1 MPPENSIVPLPSLQ
15 DTLVPAV
22 EAAKNFE
29 TLGITGVLFLMLIIV
44 SGMLWYKNRDTST
57 LERLTNEVHD
67 QVNLSKNML
76 ESMERV
82 NSLNVDKIGE
92 RLEEIKDAIHKLEMA
107 INNLEGQ

>member
-1 MPPENSIVPLPSLQ
+1 MPPESSIVPLPSLQ

-107 INNLEGQ
+107 INNLEQS

>member
-1 MPPENSIVPLPSLQ
+1 MPPESSIVPLPSLQ
-15 DTLVPAV
+15 DTVVPAV

-29 TLGITGVLFLMLIIV
+29 TLGITGVLFLMPITV
-44 SGMLWYKNRDTST
+44 SVILWYKNKDTST
-57 LERLTNEVHD
+57 LDRLANEVHD

-107 INNLEGQ
+107 VNNLEQQ

>member
-1 MPPENSIVPLPSLQ
+1 MPPESSVIQLPSLQ
-15 DTLVPAV
+15 ETLVPAV

-57 LERLTNEVHD
+57 LDRLTNEVHD

-76 ESMERV
+76 ESMERIS
-82 NSLNVDKIGE
+82 SLNVDKMGE
-92 RLEEIKDAIHKLEMA
+92 RLEEIKDTIHRLEIA